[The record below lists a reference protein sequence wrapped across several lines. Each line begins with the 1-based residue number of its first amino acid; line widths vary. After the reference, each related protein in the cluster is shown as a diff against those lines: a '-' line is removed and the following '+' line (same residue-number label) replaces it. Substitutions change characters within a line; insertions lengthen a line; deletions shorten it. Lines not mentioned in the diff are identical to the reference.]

1 MAEYKRYQ
9 KLERYVNGQP
19 TGEYRQ
25 GDLIDVKDYES
36 QEDCE
41 HNAQYRWADSGA
53 TICDGYALHKQEIL
67 QKSYDQGETWTD
79 VSPRQTRLG
88 EMLDQFSSECGATV
102 LYSWRVYDTYCD
114 GMIEYQR
121 SYKIMSLDMGQ
132 TWTDVIPRV
141 YKTEPVNYSQE
152 CMAETDPF
160 TYEVTTTNTVYPTIT
175 VDTSFLSQY
184 PLVIDWGDGQVTEY
198 DFTIP
203 EQVTETRVVDGVE
216 VERLINYRKP
226 KNQNMNCSVK
236 YPYDF
241 IESVFD
247 RYSPYGTGDN
257 DYYAWHTPYPH
268 SGDADIQVLCFQIG
282 RTFYTSGGF
291 SYSELPGGDS
301 SLFGSN
307 IYYRTPEG
315 SYYHFMEGPSRWHN
329 WNPCEGGTPEN
340 PSWSEPP
347 DDALV
352 SRVALPNPIEQEEA
366 SLTIRDSTYTGSPS
380 HTYMIPGTYTIKIWG
395 LPKIIRGL
403 SGDIDTFSI
412 TDWGYF
418 VNKVLINLTIPLWK
432 PSLTAFG
439 DEFDA
444 WLDRQVELGTMTEV
458 WANTHK
464 RDNKQPDE
472 VSCCRQRY
480 PIDRYG
486 GGASDYIEYFY
497 GGSNYI
503 PVPERVYREQKMS
516 IINNT
521 QYPIEVNLANYE
533 KLVGITDT
541 NSEALKNIIKFDCQ
555 NTGIVALPS
564 QLFRYT
570 TSVAEVYFQN
580 NTDIVGGIPSGF
592 FDYATNLALSNFS
605 GSSITSIPDRLYAN
619 TSQLK
624 YDSTFKDCTSL
635 TSIGTECLGTT
646 NTNLNP
652 VVLTTRTESQYDGEP
667 MIRYTQNG
675 SPRPTALDG
684 VNCYENQHAAGL
696 IDFPYGGEN
705 YFIGYDGDTTYAE
718 PYNTVMPSHARALG
732 GSWAHHWE
740 AGGGNNT
747 YIRTIYL
754 TQNDL
759 FSICVDTF
767 KGCTALTS
775 ISNNIFL
782 TGVGTTNGMFE
793 GCTSLVSVPQ
803 SWVQKFTGYNTQ
815 EPNFSFTSTQGTVN
829 SPLYT
834 AKAFSAISMFRGCTS
849 LTTVLNLD
857 NLPTSLKYIDLNS
870 MYIGCHSITQVNWS
884 NSTLGSKM
892 YFMYYTFAGCSGLQS
907 VNIAFTINN
916 AQHSFAL
923 CNNLTSA
930 TIYANKASWTFY
942 RCPNLTTIGGQINIV
957 ADHTYAFS
965 GVTSCPNGLI
975 TDCIF
980 TRCTFAYCDSLTSIQ
995 GTKIGKYPFLTF
1007 MNCKNLDASNYA
1019 SMYQLYPYTSSTQVI
1034 EPGYRWTMAFAG
1046 CNNTQNLLA
1055 KWGGPCIY
1063 DEQLRTVQCR
1073 SVPELEPSGE
1083 GEVFSKAELFE
1094 LVGYVDQYKIIIL
1107 EDYFTDNYAYA
1118 SYIYGINNL
1127 YCIVS
1132 GLETDI
1138 QRDYLTST
1146 QWDSEQEKPKSIGV
1160 LGLPNRGTDPYS
1172 IYYWYTDTPSGMVQ
1186 VSAYNYT
1193 NSNIKYS
1200 TVFHWN
1206 AQAIQDK
1213 SKYSTL
1219 NIAMPKVLWRDF
1231 IINTNVRNESSSFTL
1246 NYFELLSED
1255 YTTLMTNLLPVTN
1268 KSYLFQNLPPKFPT
1282 DASYYAGT
1290 TDARYMF
1297 SYKYWEYNQIPKLWE
1312 VTTISTA
1319 NLENAFYRCKV
1330 SQATYDQIHAD
1341 AYALRGPAIYNW
1353 NWSRFM
1359 GFIVQS

>member
-25 GDLIDVKDYES
+25 GDLIDVKEYES

-41 HNAQYRWADSGA
+41 HNAQYRWADSGE
-53 TICDGYALHKQEIL
+53 TMCDGYALHKQEIL

-88 EMLDQFSSECGATV
+88 EMLDQFSSQCGATI
-102 LYSWRVYDTYCD
+102 LYSWRVYDTYCA

-141 YKTEPVNYSQE
+141 YKTEPVSYSQE
-152 CMAETDPF
+152 CMSETDPL
-160 TYEVTTTNTVYPTIT
+160 TYEVTTTNTIYPTIT
-175 VDTSFLSQY
+175 IDSSFLKQY
-184 PLVIDWGDGQVTEY
+184 PLVIDWGDGQITEEN
-198 DFTIP
+198 FTIP
-203 EQVTETRVVDGVE
+203 EEMTKTRVVDGVE
-216 VERLINYRKP
+216 VQRLINYRKP
-226 KNQNMNCSVK
+226 KNQNMNCSDQ

-257 DYYAWHTPYPH
+257 DYHTWHPYPH
-268 SGDADIQVLCFQIG
+268 TKDSDIQVLCFQIA
-282 RTFYTSGGF
+282 RIHQVSGEHIW
-291 SYSELPGGDS
+291 YSDLPGGDTD
-301 SLFGSN
+301 LLGSN

-315 SYYHFMEGPSRWHN
+315 SYYHFMEGPTVWWN
-329 WNPCEGGTPEN
+329 WKPCTGMPE
-340 PSWSEPP
+340 PSYWAGNNYP
-347 DDALV
+347 DALV

-366 SLTIRDSTYTGSPS
+366 SLTIYDSTYSSKS
-380 HTYMIPGTYTIKIWG
+380 HKYMNPGTYTIKIWG
-395 LPKIIRGL
+395 LPKIIKGL

-432 PSLTAFG
+432 PSLAAFG

-444 WLDRQVELGTMTEV
+444 WLDKQVELGTMTEQQ
-458 WANTHK
+458 ADGQREK
-464 RDNKQPDE
+464 KYSDY

-480 PIDRYG
+480 SLDKYG
-486 GGASDYIEYFY
+486 GGAYIESFS
-497 GGSNYI
+497 GV

-516 IINNT
+516 AINNA
-521 QYPIEVNLANYE
+521 QYPSEVNLANYE
-533 KLVGITDT
+533 KLVGLTDT
-541 NSEALKNIIKFDCQ
+541 NSETLKNITKFDCQ

-624 YDSTFKDCTSL
+624 YEGTFKDCTSL

-646 NTNLNP
+646 KTNLNP
-652 VVLTTRTESQYDGEP
+652 VVLTTRTESEYKSGGPSVE
-667 MIRYTQNG
+667 YTQNG
-675 SPRPTALDG
+675 KPRPTALDG

-696 IDFPYGGEN
+696 IDSPYSSREN
-705 YFIGYDGDTTYAE
+705 YFFGYDGGDRTYAE
-718 PYNTVMPSHARALG
+718 PYNTVMPSHVRALG
-732 GSWAHHWE
+732 GSWPYQWD
-740 AGGGNNT
+740 NSNST
-747 YIRTIYL
+747 YIDTIYL

-815 EPNFSFTSTQGTVN
+815 EPNFSFTSTQGTVDY
-829 SPLYT
+829 PLYT

-849 LTTVLNLD
+849 LTTVLDLD

-892 YFMYYTFAGCSGLQS
+892 YFMSYTFAGCSGLQS

-923 CNNLTSA
+923 CDSLSSA

-942 RCPNLTTIGGQINIV
+942 RCPNLTTIGGQIFIV

-980 TRCTFAYCDSLTSIQ
+980 TRGTFAYCDSLTSIQ

-1019 SMYQLYPYTSSTQVI
+1019 SMCEQYPYTSFTQVI
-1034 EPGYRWTMAFAG
+1034 EQGYRWTMAFAG

-1055 KWGGPCIY
+1055 KWGGPCY
-1063 DEQLRTVQCR
+1063 YFEEFRTVQCR

-1083 GEVFSKAELFE
+1083 GEVFNKAELLE
-1094 LVGYVDQYKIIIL
+1094 LAGYVDQYKITIL
-1107 EDYFTDNYAYA
+1107 EDYFTNNYAHA
-1118 SYIYGINNL
+1118 GHIYGINNM

-1138 QRDYLTST
+1138 QEDYLTST
-1146 QWDSEQEKPKSIGV
+1146 HWNSEQDRPVEFVVTGGWPLHADG
-1160 LGLPNRGTDPYS
+1160 PYS
-1172 IYYWYTDTPSGMVQ
+1172 IYYWYTDTPSGMVS
-1186 VSAYNYT
+1186 VSDYNYT
-1193 NSNIKYS
+1193 NSNINYPKSYG
-1200 TVFHWN
+1200 FHWN
-1206 AQAIQDK
+1206 AQALQDK

-1219 NIAMPKVLWRDF
+1219 SIGMPKVLWRDF
-1231 IINTNVRNESSSFTL
+1231 IINTNVRNESASFTL
-1246 NYFELLSED
+1246 NNFELLSED

-1268 KSYLFQNLPPKFPT
+1268 KSHLFRFLPPKFPT
-1282 DASYYAGT
+1282 DASYYAGA
-1290 TDARYMF
+1290 TDVRYMF
-1297 SYKYWEYNQIPKLWE
+1297 GEKYWEYNQIPKLWE
-1312 VTTISTA
+1312 VTTISNA
-1319 NLENAFYRCKV
+1319 NLRNAFDRCKV
-1330 SQATYDQIHAD
+1330 SQATYNQIHAD
-1341 AYALRGPAIYNW
+1341 AQASRGPAIYNQ
-1353 NWSRFM
+1353 NWAQIM
-1359 GFIVQS
+1359 GFIIGTP

>member
-53 TICDGYALHKQEIL
+53 TMCDGYALHKQEIL
-67 QKSYDQGETWTD
+67 QKSYDQGETWSD

-152 CMAETDPF
+152 CMAETDPL
-160 TYEVTTTNTVYPTIT
+160 TYEVTTTNTIYPTIT
-175 VDTSFLSQY
+175 IDTPFLSQY
-184 PLVIDWGDGQVTEY
+184 PLIIDWGDGQITEEN
-198 DFTIP
+198 FTIP
-203 EQVTETRVVDGVE
+203 EQMTKARVVDGVE

-226 KNQNMNCSVK
+226 KNQNMNCSDQ

-257 DYYAWHTPYPH
+257 DYYTWHPYPH
-268 SGDADIQVLCFQIG
+268 TKDSDIQVLCFGIARIFQVG
-282 RTFYTSGGF
+282 YGDDLRWAST
-291 SYSELPGGDS
+291 LPGGDDNLLS
-301 SLFGSN
+301 SN

-315 SYYHFMEGPSRWHN
+315 SYYHFLEGPTRWHN
-329 WNPCEGGTPEN
+329 WQPCTGMPE
-340 PSWSEPP
+340 PSHWAGSFWP
-347 DDALV
+347 DALV

-366 SLTIRDSTYTGSPS
+366 SLTIRDSTYGSKS
-380 HTYMIPGTYTIKIWG
+380 HTYMNPGTYTIKIWG
-395 LPKIIRGL
+395 LPKIIKGL

-418 VNKVLINLTIPLWK
+418 INKVLINLTIPLWK
-432 PSLTAFG
+432 PSLAAFG

-444 WLDRQVELGTMTEV
+444 WLDKQVELGTMTEQQ
-458 WANTHK
+458 ADGQREK
-464 RDNKQPDE
+464 KYSDY

-480 PIDRYG
+480 NLDRYAG
-486 GGASDYIEYFY
+486 GPSGYIEYFS
-497 GGSNYI
+497 GV

-516 IINNT
+516 AINNA

-541 NSEALKNIIKFDCQ
+541 NSETLKNITKFDCQ
-555 NTGIVALPS
+555 NTGIVAIPS

-624 YDSTFKDCTSL
+624 YEGTFKDCTSL

-652 VVLTTRTESQYDGEP
+652 VVLTTRTESQYGGSPRVE
-667 MIRYTQNG
+667 YTQNG

-684 VNCYENQHAAGL
+684 VNCYENHHAAGL

-705 YFIGYDGDTTYAE
+705 YFIGYDGGDITYAE
-718 PYNTVMPSHARALG
+718 PYNTVMPSHVRALG
-732 GSWAHHWE
+732 GTWADE
-740 AGGGNNT
+740 GDNNT
-747 YIRTIYL
+747 YIKTIYL

-815 EPNFSFTSTQGTVN
+815 EPNFSFTSTQGTIN
-829 SPLYT
+829 SPSYT

-892 YFMYYTFAGCSGLQS
+892 YFMCYTFAGCSGLQS

-923 CNNLTSA
+923 CNSLSSA

-942 RCPNLTTIGGQINIV
+942 RCPNLTTIGGQIFIV

-980 TRCTFAYCDSLTSIQ
+980 TRGTFAYCDSLTSIQ

-1019 SMYQLYPYTSSTQVI
+1019 SMQQLYPYTSFTQVI
-1034 EPGYRWTMAFAG
+1034 EQGYRWTMAFAG
-1046 CNNTQNLLA
+1046 CSNTQNLLA
-1055 KWGGPCIY
+1055 KWGGPCY
-1063 DEQLRTVQCR
+1063 YLEEFRTVKCR

-1083 GEVFSKAELFE
+1083 GEVFNKTELFE
-1094 LVGYVDQYKIIIL
+1094 LVGYVDQYKITIL
-1107 EDYFTDNYAYA
+1107 EDYFTDNYANG
-1118 SYIYGINNL
+1118 SNIRGINNM

-1132 GLETDI
+1132 GLETKI
-1138 QRDYLTST
+1138 QEDCLTSA
-1146 QWDSEQEKPKSIGV
+1146 QWNSEREEPKS
-1160 LGLPNRGTDPYS
+1160 LGKLSKMGTDPYS
-1172 IYYWYTDTPSGMVQ
+1172 MYYWYTDTPSGMVS
-1186 VSAYNYT
+1186 VSQYNYT
-1193 NSNIKYS
+1193 NSNINYS
-1200 TVFHWN
+1200 ADYGFHWN

-1219 NIAMPKVLWRDF
+1219 NIRMPKVLWRDF

-1268 KSYLFQNLPPKFPT
+1268 KSYLFRNLPPKFPT
-1282 DASYYAGT
+1282 DTSYYAGT

-1297 SYKYWEYNQIPKLWE
+1297 GNKYWEYNQIPKLWE
-1312 VTTISTA
+1312 VTTISNA
-1319 NLENAFYRCKV
+1319 NLENAFANCKV

-1341 AYALRGPAIYNW
+1341 AYASRGPAIYNW
-1353 NWSRFM
+1353 NWAGVM